1 MSDPT
6 FADLVDEV
14 TADLDPATAAT
25 MRSTMI
31 SIYKLGAATVRRQ
44 IMEHLTES
52 HAQAE
57 IEIADLRL
65 EGLREN

>member
-1 MSDPT
+1 MNDRS
-6 FADLVDEV
+6 FADMVDEA
-14 TADLDPATAAT
+14 TADLDPTMAAT
-25 MRSTMI
+25 MRSTMV

-44 IMEHLTES
+44 IMQHLTES

-57 IEIADLRL
+57 LEIAELRL